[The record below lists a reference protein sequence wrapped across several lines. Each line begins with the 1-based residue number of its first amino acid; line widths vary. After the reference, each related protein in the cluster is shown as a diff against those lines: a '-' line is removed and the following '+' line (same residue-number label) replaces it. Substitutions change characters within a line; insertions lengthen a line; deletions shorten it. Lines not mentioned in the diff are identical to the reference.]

1 MEYVDSNETRL
12 SNYITFNN
20 RLFSLLH
27 LSFSPTKQ
35 LKAWGPPRCG
45 AHQGAGLTKVRG
57 APRCGAHQGAG
68 LTKVRGSP
76 RCGAHQG
83 AGPTKARG
91 SPRRGAHQGAGL
103 TKVRGS
109 PRCGGQGTCPFGHR
123 VNWALHAGIPAAS
136 LCTTCMCRCA

>member
-35 LKAWGPPRCG
+35 LKAWGSPRCGAHKGAGLTKARGPPRRG
-45 AHQGAGLTKVRG
+45 AHQGAGPTKARG
-57 APRCGAHQGAG
+57 SPRCGAHQGAG

-76 RCGAHQG
+76 RCRAHQG
-83 AGPTKARG
+83 AGARE
-91 SPRRGAHQGAGL
+91 RALLAIGL
-103 TKVRGS
+103 TGPCMQVYP
-109 PRCGGQGTCPFGHR
+109 PRHCAQ
-123 VNWALHAGIPAAS
+123 PACVAARS
-136 LCTTCMCRCA
+136 SIS